1 MTSDDH
7 QSNRQKIAETITIIA
22 RASADA
28 DAAAHQ
34 PGRNDARFS
43 SDVWQREF
51 TLRTGLELSRCE
63 VQSLLTTD
71 VFDPVPGNQKRKPE
85 ICWRPA
91 WMLHEAAMLGQAVER
106 LDAPEEGRADQF
118 DRSPIAVPV
127 LLALAI
133 ELALKALQWN
143 ERDGRNPA
151 QTHDLLVL
159 FKGLKKDTRERIEAK
174 MPEVP
179 GIIPE
184 LPRRPGIRT
193 ALSRAR
199 NVFIDWRYPYEHR
212 GLFVEIADLKTALKA
227 ILDVHPV
234 QILRGPTIGNQRH
247 RQ

>member
-1 MTSDDH
+1 MTECDYRP
-7 QSNRQKIAETITIIA
+7 NRQKIAEAIAIIA

-34 PGRNDARFS
+34 PGKNDPRFS
-43 SDVWQREF
+43 SDVWQKEF

-71 VFDPVPGNQKRKPE
+71 DSDPVTGNKKRKPE
-85 ICWRPA
+85 IFWHPE
-91 WMLHEAAMLGQAVER
+91 WMLHEAARLGQVVER
-106 LDAPEEGRADQF
+106 LDAPEEGRPDRY

-133 ELALKALQWN
+133 ELALKALQWS
-143 ERDGRNPA
+143 ERDGRQPDH
-151 QTHDLLVL
+151 THDLLVL
-159 FKGLKKDTRERIEAK
+159 FKGLKKDTRERIEAN

-179 GIIPE
+179 GILPE

-199 NVFIDWRYPYEHR
+199 NVFIDWRYPYEHP
-212 GLFVEIADLKTALKA
+212 GLIVETAELKTALKA

-234 QILRGPTIGNQRH
+234 HVVRGPTLGNQGH
-247 RQ
+247 RR

>member
-1 MTSDDH
+1 MTESDYRP
-7 QSNRQKIAETITIIA
+7 NRQKVAEAIAIIA

-34 PGRNDARFS
+34 PGKNNARFS

-63 VQSLLTTD
+63 VQALLTTED
-71 VFDPVPGNQKRKPE
+71 SDPATGNQKRKPE
-85 ICWRPA
+85 IFWHPE
-91 WMLHEAAMLGQAVER
+91 WMLLEAAKLGQVVER
-106 LDAPEEGRADQF
+106 LDAPEEGHTVRF

-127 LLALAI
+127 LLSLAI

-143 ERDGRNPA
+143 ERDGRQPDH
-151 QTHDLLVL
+151 THDLLKL
-159 FKGLKKDTRERIEAK
+159 FKGLKKDTRERIEAN

-179 GIIPE
+179 GVLPD

-193 ALSRAR
+193 ALCRAR
-199 NVFIDWRYPYEHR
+199 NVFVDWRYPYEHP
-212 GLFVEIADLKTALKA
+212 GLIIETADLKTALKA
-227 ILDVHPV
+227 ILDVHPIQV
-234 QILRGPTIGNQRH
+234 VRGPTLGNQRH